1 MNTKQEDLR
10 KEIVSLQKSMK
21 SLLNTVNDLF
31 EIMKDNRGF
40 IENNAKLLHKT
51 TAVLKDLAEI
61 AGGTMKVDAE
71 EIKVSNKING
81 GIPKINKEL
90 FDGDGKLES
99 ADDNYKIESIKKPK
113 SMKDIGMIDLST
125 PKAQEDFLKKV
136 KKLNEKYNES

>member
-21 SLLNTVNDLF
+21 SLLNTINDLF
-31 EIMKDNRGF
+31 EILKDNRGY
-40 IENNAKLLHKT
+40 IEKNAKLLHET
-51 TAVLKDLAEI
+51 TRVLKDLAEI
-61 AGGTMKVDAE
+61 AGSTMKVDAE

-90 FDGDGKLES
+90 FDRDGKLES

>member
-21 SLLNTVNDLF
+21 SLLNTVDTIFDIVKENREFIQKNADLCC
-31 EIMKDNRGF
+31 
-40 IENNAKLLHKT
+40 KT
-51 TAVLKDLAEI
+51 TKVLKDLAEI
-61 AGGTMKVDAE
+61 AGSTMKVDAE